1 MKLIWNTEVK
11 LVSCQKI
18 PLLEANSQFGANLI
32 RNYANLYLLICSKD
46 FLEMFLHDGT
56 YYYMVMWLW
65 KIFLFSVI
73 DRLSSSNL
81 NSRCTRWRDIHWM
94 FFPGVYDT
102 IITWPGD
109 LDKSLYFQSWI
120 RYSHQ
125 IWTAGTFLKK
135 ELVGHFLQVLVMQ
148 LICDHLALKNFSIS
162 CYGPAIVIKLV
173 E

>member
-1 MKLIWNTEVK
+1 M
-11 LVSCQKI
+11 
-18 PLLEANSQFGANLI
+18 
-32 RNYANLYLLICSKD
+32 Y
-46 FLEMFLHDGT
+46 
-56 YYYMVMWLW
+56 
-65 KIFLFSVI
+65 
-73 DRLSSSNL
+73 
-81 NSRCTRWRDIHWM
+81 
-94 FFPGVYDT
+94 FPGVYDT